1 MSLFDRLPHSAQ
13 RVRLRR
19 LRPSDFRAF
28 HAYRSDP
35 DVARYQGWEVMS
47 EDEAMTFLR
56 ENGRDARLEPGEWAQ
71 LGIASL
77 DDDRLLGDFGVW
89 LAPDARWAEFGISLH
104 PSVQGGGLGREAA
117 AALVGLLFA
126 HTLAQRVVA
135 ATDTRNVAC
144 VRMLEAV
151 GMRLVETANAEYKGE
166 ACREHIF
173 ALERPAA

>member
-104 PSVQGGGLGREAA
+104 PEAQGLGLAREAT
-117 AALVGLLFA
+117 AALIGLLFA
-126 HTLAQRVVA
+126 HTPAQSVTAGV
-135 ATDTRNVAC
+135 DPRNTAC
-144 VRMLEAV
+144 IRLLQGV
-151 GMRLVETANAEYKGE
+151 GMRLVTTVDAEYKGE
-166 ACREHIF
+166 PCSEHIF
-173 ALERPAA
+173 VLERPAA